1 MLDRWRTATKRICTK
16 LKTKFMVVIPHDQS
30 WNPSVRLRVTSQ
42 YIYKGTNQKREK
54 SVYKKRWCAFA
65 IANANPYLPHACGSF
80 KGTLPLCQQ
89 RSTGFRTTRPASL
102 IRRQRHYSG
111 FEIPR
116 WSRDF
121 RDPPKTTATMF
132 TAEAGN
138 SRISSPTLRNGLSLC
153 LLIPHLDGARVCVKG
168 YSHHHTK
175 WSLFCLLWS
184 PPFLCFL
191 FRGRPR

>member
-1 MLDRWRTATKRICTK
+1 
-16 LKTKFMVVIPHDQS
+16 MVVIPHDQS

-42 YIYKGTNQKREK
+42 YIWTNQKKRK
-54 SVYKKRWCAFA
+54 NSLYKKMVCFRYSKCKS
-65 IANANPYLPHACGSF
+65 ISSIHAAHSRGPFHCVS
-80 KGTLPLCQQ
+80 KQ
-89 RSTGFRTTRPASL
+89 RSTGTTRQASL

-138 SRISSPTLRNGLSLC
+138 SRISSPTLRNGLSLR

-175 WSLFCLLWS
+175 WSLFCLVWS
-184 PPFLCFL
+184 TPFLCFL